1 MNRSFKLG
9 VVSLSTILV
18 GFLLIGVVL
27 GQSAPANSDPY
38 RHLNVFT
45 EVFAKIKS
53 EYVEEPDMKNVTLGA
68 INGLLVSM
76 DPFSSYLNKEQFEAY
91 QSVRNSPSG
100 GTGLVLSR
108 KYGFE
113 MGIVDAIEGSPAHQ
127 MGLTTGDII
136 ESINGISTRDMP
148 LAYADVL
155 LQGEPGSTVE
165 LLVLRL
171 RRPEPTT
178 IQLTRARIS
187 PPAPRTK
194 MLDTVTGLITI
205 RSLAAGQTEAIAGRI
220 RELERQGAR
229 KLVLDLRNCAVSTPE
244 EGVLLADLFL
254 DSGTIGSLEGQRVP
268 KETFQA
274 SAAKTIF
281 KGPLVVLTNRGTA
294 GAAEI
299 AASALMENKR
309 AEAVGER
316 TYGDASLRKAIPT
329 EDGGAVLLAVAKYYS
344 PEGKAIQDV
353 SVTPTHAVADTTEI
367 SMADLDEE
375 GETPAQPESPAT
387 PEPAEDKILERA
399 IEVLGGKA
407 PAARQ
412 EAAQDFSPQLL
423 PKLVGAR
430 SMRP

>member
-1 MNRSFKLG
+1 
-9 VVSLSTILV
+9 
-18 GFLLIGVVL
+18 
-27 GQSAPANSDPY
+27 
-38 RHLNVFT
+38 
-45 EVFAKIKS
+45 
-53 EYVEEPDMKNVTLGA
+53 
-68 INGLLVSM
+68 
-76 DPFSSYLNKEQFEAY
+76 
-91 QSVRNSPSG
+91 
-100 GTGLVLSR
+100 
-108 KYGFE
+108 
-113 MGIVDAIEGSPAHQ
+113 
-127 MGLTTGDII
+127 
-136 ESINGISTRDMP
+136 
-148 LAYADVL
+148 
-155 LQGEPGSTVE
+155 
-165 LLVLRL
+165 
-171 RRPEPTT
+171 
-178 IQLTRARIS
+178 
-187 PPAPRTK
+187 